1 MEIFSRNVNTMLVE
15 ACWYLRDNG
24 IREDSRNGPVVT
36 SPTPVT
42 LVTFAP
48 WERVLLWPERDANP
62 FFHLMEALWM
72 MAGRNDVEF
81 PTRFNSKF
89 EQFSDDGVTF
99 HGAYGHRWRNHF
111 NVDQIKSVIRELR
124 SAPTSRRAVIAMWD
138 PRVDSEQYSLDLP
151 CNTHIYFRI
160 VHGKLQMTVCNRS
173 NDLIWGA
180 CGSNAVHFS
189 ILQEY
194 IAAAIGKPMGR
205 MIQFTNNLHIYEN
218 IPKREIY
225 NAPMLHQIYPEPMGV
240 DLVSPSG
247 WGVISW
253 DENLEAFLKDP
264 LGEMPYPEEVFFS
277 KVAQPMYLAW
287 DLWKAGEKLAAI
299 AQCTFI
305 EDQAWAQACREW
317 MERRYDGR

>member
-1 MEIFSRNVNTMLVE
+1 MEIFSRNVNSMLVE

-24 IREDSRNGPVVT
+24 VREDSRNGPVLT

-89 EQFSDDGVTF
+89 GQFSDDGVTL

-111 NVDQIKSVIRELR
+111 DGDQIEWVVHTLR
-124 SAPTSRRAVIAMWD
+124 IDPTSRRAVIGMWD
-138 PRVDSEQYSLDLP
+138 PQIDMEPRSRDLP
-151 CNTHIYFRI
+151 CNTHIYFRVI
-160 VHGKLQMTVCNRS
+160 NGKLQMTVCNRS

-180 CGSNAVHFS
+180 CGSNPVHFS

-194 IAAAIGKPMGR
+194 VAASVGVKMGR
-205 MIQFTNNLHIYEN
+205 MIQFTNNLHIYDSVPNRQIYEN
-218 IPKREIY
+218 PVQ
-225 NAPMLHQIYPEPMGV
+225 HQIYPEPMGV
-240 DLVSPSG
+240 DLIAAG
-247 WGVISW
+247 NWNTDKW
-253 DENLEAFLKDP
+253 NRNLESFMEDP
-264 LGEMPYPEEVFFS
+264 LGTMPHPEEVFFA

-287 DLWKAGEKLAAI
+287 SLRKDGEHEAAL
-299 AQCTFI
+299 AQCEWI

-317 MERRYDGR
+317 MQRRYDRR